1 MTEKIGNYPR
11 PGAETKPAGSQ
22 SAGNAKRTE
31 STGSGD
37 AAPAHGGDAVS
48 LTDTVTRLKSIEAR
62 IQELPEIDR
71 ERVEEL
77 RRQID
82 AGEYQIDTKLIAQ
95 RLVQLEQ
102 SLS

>member
-1 MTEKIGNYPR
+1 MTEKIGSYPR

-22 SAGNAKRTE
+22 SAGNAKRTA
-31 STGSGD
+31 TAGSGD
-37 AAPAHGGDAVS
+37 AQPTPGGDEVS

-62 IQELPEIDR
+62 IQELPDVDR

-82 AGEYQIDTKLIAQ
+82 AGEYQIDTKLVAQ